1 MAIAKDVEI
10 NPSLAGISW
19 TCRTLSGPDARD
31 FLHRLTTLDVRRI
44 TPGSQAS
51 WGFILTAVGKV
62 RAAFHLTCT
71 GPEEFRFEYDAGPDG
86 SWDRALA
93 EAIDQFTFAERQA
106 LSPASALACRWV
118 FSEAAPEAPAGVLV
132 IDHGSRDFGRRWW
145 TLWGEAS
152 VLDARPAAG
161 EPAPLALWR
170 CEALRPWFSVELS
183 QEVMP
188 LEVGLIDGIS
198 QGKGCYPGQEVI
210 ERILTQG
217 APPRRLAR
225 VRSEDGR
232 AVLGLVR
239 KNEVEPGTQVRL
251 ADGFEGK
258 VEQCADF
265 S

>member
-1 MAIAKDVEI
+1 MAIAKDVEL
-10 NPSLAGISW
+10 NPSLVGISW

-31 FLHRLTTLDVRRI
+31 FLHRLTTLDVRRLA
-44 TPGSQAS
+44 PGAAAS
-51 WGFILTAVGKV
+51 WGFILTPVGKV
-62 RAAFHLTCT
+62 RAAFHLVCI
-71 GPEEFRFEYDAGPDG
+71 GPEEFRFEYDAGPEG
-86 SWDRALA
+86 IWDRALA
-93 EAIDQFTFAERQA
+93 EAIDQFTFAERQT
-106 LSPASALACRWV
+106 LSEMSGQGCRWV
-118 FSEAAPEAPAGVLV
+118 FSEDAPQVPSGVQV

-152 VLDARPAAG
+152 VLDARPVG
-161 EPAPLALWR
+161 EAPLEEWR
-170 CEALRPWFSVELS
+170 CQALRPWFSVELS

-225 VRSEDGR
+225 VRSADGR
-232 AVLGLVR
+232 ARLGLVR
-239 KNEVEPGTQVRL
+239 KNEVEPGTSVKL